1 MQCDQVTL
9 NPINFPTYKK
19 MTFKSYGLPFNA
31 EAESIQL

>member
-19 MTFKSYGLPFNA
+19 LTFKSYGLPFNA
-31 EAESIQL
+31 DGGIIQF